1 MTLFDA
7 VSENGIFA
15 EAIKIF
21 YPAGRDPATLD
32 ILRRLENSG
41 VRSMTRSYC
50 AHAIAMD
57 GRVLLSA
64 SGT

>member
-41 VRSMTRSYC
+41 
-50 AHAIAMD
+50 
-57 GRVLLSA
+57 G
-64 SGT
+64 